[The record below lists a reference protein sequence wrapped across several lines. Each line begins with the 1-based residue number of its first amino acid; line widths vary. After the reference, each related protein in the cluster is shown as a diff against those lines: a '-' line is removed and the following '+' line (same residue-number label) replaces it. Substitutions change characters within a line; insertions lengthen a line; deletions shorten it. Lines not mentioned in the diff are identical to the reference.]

1 MYLGAMGVLAAQR
14 ASGSFWRVSE
24 DPEKTERQVWGAAVR
39 ALRLRQGRTLY
50 EAATAY
56 EPDGFVPG
64 GPDKGLSVQRWQQ
77 IEKGSLKFNP
87 DQRKRLAKALD
98 ASTEELELE
107 RARILGH
114 RPRQAATG
122 MAEREQ
128 RGLVIP
134 IWGRAELD
142 KEGWKIKAADQDAGG
157 LDLRDL
163 LGPSIGVLRVADGSM
178 VGWADD
184 GDLVI
189 FDRDRRP
196 REGKGCVVETLAAE
210 LYPRLFLGIDDE
222 HVLVRSMTTPQP
234 HAFRRDQI
242 KGVYAVRFRGE

>member
-1 MYLGAMGVLAAQR
+1 MGLLAHSR
-14 ASGSFWRVSE
+14 EHGSFWRVSE

-39 ALRLRQGRTLY
+39 ALRLRSGLTLH
-50 EAATAY
+50 EAASAY

-77 IEKGSLKFNP
+77 IEKGGLKFTP

-98 ASTEELELE
+98 ATPEGLELE

-114 RPRQAATG
+114 RPRVAVTG
-122 MAEREQ
+122 MAEREPL
-128 RGLVIP
+128 GLVIP
-134 IWGRAELD
+134 MWGRAELGKD
-142 KEGWKIKAADQDAGG
+142 GWKIKAAEPASPG

-163 LGPSIGVLRVADGSM
+163 LGPSIGVLRVVDGTM
-178 VGWADD
+178 TGWAED

-196 REGKGCVVETLAAE
+196 REGKGCVVETLTGD
-210 LYPRLFLGIDDE
+210 LYPRLFVGLDDD
-222 HVLVRSMTTPQP
+222 HALVRSMAHQKPV
-234 HAFRRDQI
+234 AFKRSEI